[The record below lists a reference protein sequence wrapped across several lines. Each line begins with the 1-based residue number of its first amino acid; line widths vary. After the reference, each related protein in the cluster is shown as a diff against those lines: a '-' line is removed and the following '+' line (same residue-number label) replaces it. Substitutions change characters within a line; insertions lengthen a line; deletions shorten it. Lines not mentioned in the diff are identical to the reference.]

1 MTDSGSSGSPDH
13 TSISVSDG
21 SVLDHMSQPASDS
34 GPGTL
39 DASSPPAGDSGILPT
54 PDGSTPWLAY
64 INSPPTRTL
73 SPIAVIGHGTVTGAD
88 SGALSG
94 QTIRITGSNSGI
106 TFDFGREVG
115 GIASVM
121 FGTASD
127 AAQTVGL
134 SFCESSEYIGPSS
147 DGSSG
152 HVYPDAAYYQTEGF
166 LSAAVT
172 PSSTYVMPTDKLRGG
187 FRYMSIY
194 LNTTGWVEVTGVTLN
209 FTPAPAM
216 SVPNQYP
223 NYFYSNDDL
232 LNRIWY
238 AGAYTIQMDTVD
250 PHQGR
255 AWPAPTTGWEDNATI
270 GTGTSVLVDGAK
282 RDRTVWP
289 GDLGVAIPTAYVSL
303 GDLTSTMNSLNV
315 LYAGQ
320 NTTTGEFQRSG
331 PPLHAAGGTTNSDT
345 YHLWTLIG
353 AYNYYLYSGDKAWV
367 DAHWA
372 AHKKGV
378 AFSTAKI
385 GASGLLGVTLVSDWG
400 RLGMSGENIEANAIM
415 YQVLVTSAALA
426 TVEGDTAQAATY
438 TTQAA
443 TLKAAANATL
453 WNAAAGGYHDNP
465 TSTLIPQDGNSLS
478 VWFGLVDDTTKAPT
492 LLATL
497 KKNWNTYGSQTPE
510 GDPTKAMISPF
521 PGSMEVAARFIANDD
536 QDALDLIRLEWGY
549 MLSSPKGAGG
559 TFWEGYQAD
568 GSLGYGGAYM
578 SHAHGWSSGPTFAMT
593 QWVLGVAPDSA
604 AGQTFHVIPHVGDL
618 THVEGLLTIATGKTV
633 SVSYDHAMCGDFNMT
648 VDSSTNTGSVGVVG
662 IPKFGLS
669 PVVQV
674 NGATVWDGTQ
684 YVTSPAATSADE
696 DANFIYFRGMSPGKA
711 VFNFYPKQCT

>member
-1 MTDSGSSGSPDH
+1 MKGSDNLMNRAAVWAVCACVVVFSACGGTPSSSDAPSGEGDGGSTSDAMGPAPDGTSSSFDGTVSLLDGSQRVPPPTSDARGSTGDDSAAESQDRTVPPLSDSGSSGSPDH
-13 TSISVSDG
+13 ASPPVSDG
-21 SVLDHMSQPASDS
+21 SALDHMSPPPSDS
-34 GPGTL
+34 GTGTL
-39 DASSPPAGDSGILPT
+39 DASSPPARDGGVLPT

-64 INSPPTRTL
+64 INSPPTRTII
-73 SPIAVIGHGTVTGAD
+73 PTAVIGHGTVTGAD

-94 QTIRITGSNSGI
+94 QPIRITGSGSGV

-115 GIASVM
+115 GIASVI

-134 SFCESSEYIGPSS
+134 SFCESSEFIGPSS

-166 LSAAVT
+166 LSVPVT
-172 PSSTYVMPTDKLRGG
+172 PSSTYVMPTGKLRGG

-194 LNTTGWVEVTGVTLN
+194 LNTTGWVEVTGVSLN

-255 AWPAPTTGWEDNATI
+255 AWPAPTTGWQDDATI
-270 GTGTSVLVDGAK
+270 GTGASVLVDGAK

-289 GDLGVAIPTAYVSL
+289 GDLGVAVPTAYVSL

-345 YHLWTLIG
+345 YHMWTLLG
-353 AYNYYLYSGDKAWV
+353 AYNYYLYSGDKGWV
-367 DAHWA
+367 DSHWT

-426 TVEGDTAQAATY
+426 TVEGDTAQATSY

-453 WNAAAGGYHDNP
+453 WNAAAGGYRDNP
-465 TSTLIPQDGNSLS
+465 TSTLIPQDGNSLA
-478 VWFGLVDDTTKAPT
+478 VWFGLVDANTKATT

-497 KKNWNTYGSQTPE
+497 KKNWNTYGSQRPR
-510 GDPTKAMISPF
+510 A
-521 PGSMEVAARFIANDD
+521 
-536 QDALDLIRLEWGY
+536 
-549 MLSSPKGAGG
+549 
-559 TFWEGYQAD
+559 
-568 GSLGYGGAYM
+568 
-578 SHAHGWSSGPTFAMT
+578 
-593 QWVLGVAPDSA
+593 
-604 AGQTFHVIPHVGDL
+604 IP
-618 THVEGLLTIATGKTV
+618 
-633 SVSYDHAMCGDFNMT
+633 
-648 VDSSTNTGSVGVVG
+648 
-662 IPKFGLS
+662 
-669 PVVQV
+669 
-674 NGATVWDGTQ
+674 
-684 YVTSPAATSADE
+684 
-696 DANFIYFRGMSPGKA
+696 RRR
-711 VFNFYPKQCT
+711 